1 MRQLISQMFLFCSH
15 IQMSVCTP
23 AAQAQLE
30 PVKVSLDS
38 TANLLPTY
46 HTETNTHTH
55 VLKGFSD
62 SAWQWQRKLTYVRV
76 GRSGGVWESCV
87 WRLRDWEMVVWNRF
101 GYFCI
106 DPDRRSGLLLEICSK
121 TNSQTQS
128 YLFSRTHTHTNI
140 KLQSDGAVSAGR
152 LPQINDRLKKVWF
165 ISGWECGEREREEEG
180 M

>member
-62 SAWQWQRKLTYVRV
+62 SA
-76 GRSGGVWESCV
+76 
-87 WRLRDWEMVVWNRF
+87 
-101 GYFCI
+101 
-106 DPDRRSGLLLEICSK
+106 
-121 TNSQTQS
+121 
-128 YLFSRTHTHTNI
+128 
-140 KLQSDGAVSAGR
+140 
-152 LPQINDRLKKVWF
+152 
-165 ISGWECGEREREEEG
+165 
-180 M
+180 